1 MSTNLH
7 LHAET
12 TATLPSGTNKTIVED
27 FNLFQTPTTRTYEI
41 LESKDILQ
49 AYIDWANPP
58 TSDNQW
64 HIDYLKDFIK
74 SHPAPDWKL
83 VWEAW

>member
-12 TATLPSGTNKTIVED
+12 IPSGHTKKTVEA
-27 FNLFQTPTTRTYEI
+27 FNLFQTPTTTTYQI

-49 AYIDWANPP
+49 AYANWANPP
-58 TSDNQW
+58 TSDNGW
-64 HIDYLKDFIK
+64 HIESLKDFIE
-74 SHPAPDWKL
+74 SHPAPNWKL